1 MRIKLD
7 ENIPARLIQTLTALG
22 HEVDSV
28 PDEGLGGSIDPDIWR
43 AAQREGRFLITQD
56 LDFSD
61 IRQFQPGTHYGI
73 LLVRLKN
80 PGRLALI
87 NSIATVFQS
96 EDTATWSGC
105 FIVLSENKLRI
116 RHPAK

>member
-7 ENIPARLIQTLTALG
+7 ENIPASLVDILANLG

-28 PDEGLGGSIDPDIWR
+28 PEEGLGGFADPDVWR
-43 AAQREGRFLITQD
+43 AAQQERRFLITQD

-61 IRQFQPGTHYGI
+61 IRHFQPGTHQGI

-87 NSIATVFQS
+87 KSIQTIFQS
-96 EDTATWSGC
+96 ENVADWAGC
-105 FIVLSENKLRI
+105 FVVLSENKLRI
-116 RHPAK
+116 RRPAT

>member
-7 ENIPARLIQTLTALG
+7 ENIPASLVNILAGLG
-22 HEVDSV
+22 HDADSV
-28 PDEGLGGSIDPDIWR
+28 PEEGLGGFTDPDIWR
-43 AAQREGRFLITQD
+43 AAQQESRFLITQD

-61 IRQFQPGTHYGI
+61 IRRFQPGTHHGI

-87 NSIATVFQS
+87 KSIKAVFQS
-96 EDTATWSGC
+96 ETVSTWSGC
-105 FIVLSENKLRI
+105 FVVLSETKLRI
-116 RHPAK
+116 RRPVA